1 MSCIVDAAAVKVAIL
16 HALAIWQTF
25 MPTIRG
31 AEGFLEATHWWL
43 AARQN
48 TLLHNSAFLSNF
60 FHNQVNNSF
69 VASPTWTGN
78 PMNQKRFRL
87 FRKSSPYANF
97 ITASFLIYYFDSTIL
112 GYFYLISAIFG
123 PKIAKNA
130 LAKSQ

>member
-48 TLLHNSAFLSNF
+48 TLLHNSAFFIKFRPQSSQQQF
-60 FHNQVNNSF
+60 CYF
-69 VASPTWTGN
+69 TYMN
-78 PMNQKRFRL
+78 PLNWSTFKVV
-87 FRKSSPYANF
+87 
-97 ITASFLIYYFDSTIL
+97 FLL
-112 GYFYLISAIFG
+112 
-123 PKIAKNA
+123 
-130 LAKSQ
+130 

>member
-1 MSCIVDAAAVKVAIL
+1 MSYIVDAAAVKVAIL

-60 FHNQVNNSF
+60 VQNQFNNNF
-69 VASPTWTGN
+69 VALHT
-78 PMNQKRFRL
+78 
-87 FRKSSPYANF
+87 
-97 ITASFLIYYFDSTIL
+97 
-112 GYFYLISAIFG
+112 
-123 PKIAKNA
+123 
-130 LAKSQ
+130 

>member
-69 VASPTWTGN
+69 DASPT
-78 PMNQKRFRL
+78 
-87 FRKSSPYANF
+87 
-97 ITASFLIYYFDSTIL
+97 
-112 GYFYLISAIFG
+112 
-123 PKIAKNA
+123 
-130 LAKSQ
+130 